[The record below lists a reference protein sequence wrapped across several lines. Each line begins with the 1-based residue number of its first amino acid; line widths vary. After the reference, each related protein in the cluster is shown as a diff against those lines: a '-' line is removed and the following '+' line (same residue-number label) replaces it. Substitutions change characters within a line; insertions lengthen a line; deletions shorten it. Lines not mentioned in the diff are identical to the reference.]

1 MTNNKLIKNIIS
13 LLVAFIMT
21 FSCIP
26 VYADRDTQ
34 TGGGG
39 SGGTAGKWSV
49 TTKTGGEEFIRCSI
63 WFYKGGIN
71 VDKNPTPVG
80 YAIDLRSPKYASLR
94 SGTPTMFSDAT
105 ENNNTAR
112 HYNFD
117 GRGYEAGSH
126 YYGAVME
133 NAVPGETKEE
143 YEANKGN
150 ATLEFPILFTANG
163 ANGGNNGVDAKEY
176 FSNYIV
182 HNNLLASVQ
191 GNRFGTPEQA
201 NGQWQDIDDME
212 SGIYHEKKGDLNGQ
226 YIILLEPGIYCKM
239 NGSSAALTFR
249 DCIALNVANNFLH
262 QFVDPPQNCANSL
275 MVGEDWMSSLGLT
288 GSAGIDQLTKPIYEQ
303 SKLDEAS
310 KKLGAGVITC
320 SPSVGQIPV
329 INYYYD
335 LTVPGGL
342 VGTGLEDIKTVWTPI
357 LSEDTPSFDKVAT
370 TSTKVKVT
378 GNEYKAP
385 LISSP
390 QEGGRQYKL
399 VMGFMSLK
407 DDLDGNLDIKEDW
420 RLQFYDALNLGQISK
435 EESLEDLLAQSI
447 EIQGLNNRTNIVTNY
462 INFIDRNIGNDTS
475 ISD

>member
-1 MTNNKLIKNIIS
+1 MVMPNL
-13 LLVAFIMT
+13 
-21 FSCIP
+21 P
-26 VYADRDTQ
+26 
-34 TGGGG
+34 
-39 SGGTAGKWSV
+39 AGK
-49 TTKTGGEEFIRCSI
+49 
-63 WFYKGGIN
+63 
-71 VDKNPTPVG
+71 
-80 YAIDLRSPKYASLR
+80 
-94 SGTPTMFSDAT
+94 
-105 ENNNTAR
+105 
-112 HYNFD
+112 
-117 GRGYEAGSH
+117 
-126 YYGAVME
+126 
-133 NAVPGETKEE
+133 TKEE
-143 YEANKGN
+143 FEANQGN
-150 ATLEFPILFTANG
+150 ASLEFPILFTVG
-163 ANGGNNGVDAKEY
+163 EGGNNGVDAKEY
-176 FSNYIV
+176 FSNYAV
-182 HNNLLASVQ
+182 KNELLASVQ
-191 GNRFGTPEQA
+191 GNKYNSPESS
-201 NGQWQDIDDME
+201 GGCWQGIDDME
-212 SGIYHEKKGDLNGQ
+212 SGNYNVGDGSTKSGQ
-226 YIILLEPGIYCKM
+226 YIILLEPGIYCSTS
-239 NGSSAALTFR
+239 GVSAAFTFR
-249 DCIALNVANNFLH
+249 DLIKLNEVNDILH
-262 QFVDPPQNCANSL
+262 KFVNPVKNCAHSL
-275 MVGEDWMSSLGLT
+275 RVTDPTMWVNSLGLT
-288 GSAGIDQLTKPIYEQ
+288 SNGTVDTLGSPLYEPSQLAEG
-303 SKLDEAS
+303 S

>member
-1 MTNNKLIKNIIS
+1 M
-13 LLVAFIMT
+13 
-21 FSCIP
+21 CIRDR

-39 SGGTAGKWSV
+39 GSGGTGGSWSV

-63 WFYKGGIN
+63 WFYKGGID

-94 SGTPTMFSDAT
+94 SGTPVRFSDAT

-112 HYNFD
+112 HYTLGN
-117 GRGYEAGSH
+117 GRFEPGSH

-150 ATLEFPILFTANG
+150 ATLEFPIIATADRNIEATGIDSDAYFRHFDVYNKLLWYVQANKYGDAANSNG
-163 ANGGNNGVDAKEY
+163 EWQDVENMENGVY
-176 FSNYIV
+176 Q
-182 HNNLLASVQ
+182 SVS
-191 GNRFGTPEQA
+191 GT
-201 NGQWQDIDDME
+201 E
-212 SGIYHEKKGDLNGQ
+212 SGQ
-226 YIILLEPGIYCKM
+226 YIILLESGVYCSI
-239 NGSSAALTFR
+239 NGTSAALTLR
-249 DCIALNVANNFLH
+249 DMISLH
-262 QFVDPPQNCANSL
+262 TGPGGLLSQFADPPRNCANAL
-275 MVGEDWMSSLGLT
+275 YIVKDWSDSLGLNGESGENQIT
-288 GSAGIDQLTKPIYEQ
+288 GHVRDNLELCKA
-303 SKLDEAS
+303 
-310 KKLGAGVITC
+310 KLGANIITFE
-320 SPSVGQIPV
+320 PGEGQIPV

-357 LSEDTPSFDKVAT
+357 LSEDTPSFDKAAT

-390 QEGGRQYKL
+390 KEGGRQYKL

-420 RLQFYDALNLGQISK
+420 RLQFYDAINLICGK
-435 EESLEDLLAQSI
+435 
-447 EIQGLNNRTNIVTNY
+447 T
-462 INFIDRNIGNDTS
+462 
-475 ISD
+475 